1 MYSYFINKQKT
12 TKKKTYKNTHFQVL
26 FFSFKTKRNTK
37 KPNKY
42 KKRRKHKLK
51 NILVALWV
59 GKEDKTNVMGS
70 IFMHI
75 AVVTVFAQYI

>member
-12 TKKKTYKNTHFQVL
+12 TKKKHTKTHIFR
-26 FFSFKTKRNTK
+26 FFSLVSKQNATQK

-51 NILVALWV
+51 NILFALWV
-59 GKEDKTNVMGS
+59 GKEDKINAMGS
-70 IFMHI
+70 IFMH
-75 AVVTVFAQYI
+75 AVFA